1 MWAAQR
7 NISASVIT
15 ALIGIVA
22 VLIATPMIIDHVG
35 KAAYGVWTISM
46 AIVIYIGIIEAGMAP
61 AVQRYIA
68 VARGADDHAGAARV
82 FWSTLAFYLSI
93 GLVAALI
100 IELLAPQIAGR
111 FDFPSELEQQATE
124 LLRIVG
130 LAVPLGLA
138 MAALANLLQGQGRFG
153 SIAFTAALGSIGY
166 LAAIVFLVDSGATLA
181 QLGWAVIVQQLV
193 LLLSRA
199 VLAAGSLT
207 QRPGFVTGE
216 DAVAIAGLSA
226 RLQLSVASLII
237 NGQSD
242 RVVAGL
248 VASPAVVAEVGIAS
262 QLSESGRLVA
272 AAPLVPIFNRFA
284 SLQGPAD
291 EAALLRLFS
300 KVDRLWI
307 TAAIGATLIGIAAA
321 PSLISGWL
329 GSGFALAGAFAAML
343 IAAYGSNLLFG
354 VRISYLRACGS
365 ASLEARLATLLI
377 ALNLAFT
384 VPLAIVFG
392 ANGVVAG
399 TLIAYLIAGAWF
411 AARFRRYA
419 PEAARVP
426 GAALAAAILWGIVFA
441 LIGGGL
447 AALAASAIPPGWALV
462 PIAFVGVAS
471 WAGYLACTLRIR
483 PTPSGLRHWRKELE
497 AQPALSTESTTQSP

>member
-100 IELLAPQIAGR
+100 IELLAPQIAGL

-124 LLRIVG
+124 LLQIVG

-248 VASPAVVAEVGIAS
+248 VASPAVVGIAS

-343 IAAYGSNLLFG
+343 VAAYGSNLLFG

-471 WAGYLACTLRIR
+471 WAGYLACTLRIK
-483 PTPSGLRHWRKELE
+483 PTPSGLGHWRKELA
-497 AQPALSTESTTQSP
+497 AQLALSAESTTQSP

>member
-1 MWAAQR
+1 VWAAQR

-82 FWSTLAFYLSI
+82 FWSTLTFYLSI

-100 IELLAPQIAGR
+100 IELLAPQIAGL

-138 MAALANLLQGQGRFG
+138 MAALANLLQGQGRFS

-166 LAAIVFLVDSGATLA
+166 LAAIVFLVGSGATLA

-199 VLAAGSLT
+199 VLAAGSLR

-262 QLSESGRLVA
+262 QLAESGRLVA
-272 AAPLVPIFNRFA
+272 AAPLVPVFNRFA

-343 IAAYGSNLLFG
+343 VAAYGSNLLFG

-384 VPLAIVFG
+384 VPLAIAFG
-392 ANGVVAG
+392 ASGVVAG

-411 AARFRRYA
+411 AERFRRYA

-426 GAALAAAILWGIVFA
+426 GAALAAAVLWGIIFA
-441 LIGGGL
+441 LICGGL
-447 AALAASAIPPGWALV
+447 AALAASAIPTGWALV
-462 PIAFVGVAS
+462 PIAAVAAAA
-471 WAGYLACTLRIR
+471 WAGYLACALRIR

-497 AQPALSTESTTQSP
+497 AQLALSAESTTQSP

>member
-1 MWAAQR
+1 
-7 NISASVIT
+7 
-15 ALIGIVA
+15 
-22 VLIATPMIIDHVG
+22 
-35 KAAYGVWTISM
+35 M
-46 AIVIYIGIIEAGMAP
+46 AIVIYSGIGEAGMAP
-61 AVQRYIA
+61 AVQRYSA
-68 VARGADDHAGAARV
+68 GARGADDHAGAARV

-93 GLVAALI
+93 GLLAAII
-100 IELLAPQIAGR
+100 IELLAPQIAGL
-111 FDFPSELEQQATE
+111 FDFPSELLQQATE

-138 MAALANLLQGQGRFG
+138 MAALANLLQGQGRF
-153 SIAFTAALGSIGY
+153 SAIAVTAAFGSVAY
-166 LAAIVFLVDSGATLA
+166 LAAIVFLVGSGATLA

-199 VLAAGSLT
+199 VLAAGSLR
-207 QRPGFVTGE
+207 QRPGFVTGQG
-216 DAVAIAGLSA
+216 AGAISGLSP

-262 QLSESGRLVA
+262 QLAESGRLVA
-272 AAPLVPIFNRFA
+272 AAPLVPIFSRFA
-284 SLQGPAD
+284 SLQEPAD
-291 EAALLRLFS
+291 EASLLRVFAR
-300 KVDRLWI
+300 VDRLWI
-307 TAAIGATLIGIAAA
+307 TAAIGATLIGTAAA

-329 GSGFALAGAFAAML
+329 GSGFGLAGAFAAML
-343 IAAYGSNLLFG
+343 VAAYGSNLLFG

-384 VPLAIVFG
+384 VPLAIAFG
-392 ANGVVAG
+392 ATGVVAG
-399 TLIAYLIAGAWF
+399 TLIAYLIAGVWF

-426 GAALAAAILWGIVFA
+426 GAALATSVLWGIFFA

-447 AALAASAIPPGWALV
+447 AALAASAIPTGWALV
-462 PIAFVGVAS
+462 PIALITAAA
-471 WAGYLACTLRIR
+471 WAGYLACVLRIR
-483 PTPSGLRHWRKELE
+483 PTPSGLRGWREEFE
-497 AQPALSTESTTQSP
+497 AQSALSAVSTTQSP

>member
-1 MWAAQR
+1 M
-7 NISASVIT
+7 
-15 ALIGIVA
+15 
-22 VLIATPMIIDHVG
+22 
-35 KAAYGVWTISM
+35 
-46 AIVIYIGIIEAGMAP
+46 
-61 AVQRYIA
+61 
-68 VARGADDHAGAARV
+68 
-82 FWSTLAFYLSI
+82 
-93 GLVAALI
+93 
-100 IELLAPQIAGR
+100 
-111 FDFPSELEQQATE
+111 
-124 LLRIVG
+124 
-130 LAVPLGLA
+130 
-138 MAALANLLQGQGRFG
+138 
-153 SIAFTAALGSIGY
+153 
-166 LAAIVFLVDSGATLA
+166 
-181 QLGWAVIVQQLV
+181 
-193 LLLSRA
+193 
-199 VLAAGSLT
+199 
-207 QRPGFVTGE
+207 
-216 DAVAIAGLSA
+216 
-226 RLQLSVASLII
+226 
-237 NGQSD
+237 
-242 RVVAGL
+242 
-248 VASPAVVAEVGIAS
+248 
-262 QLSESGRLVA
+262 
-272 AAPLVPIFNRFA
+272 PIFNRFA

-426 GAALAAAILWGIVFA
+426 GAALAAAVLWGIVFA

-447 AALAASAIPPGWALV
+447 AALAASAISPGWALV

>member
-1 MWAAQR
+1 
-7 NISASVIT
+7 
-15 ALIGIVA
+15 
-22 VLIATPMIIDHVG
+22 
-35 KAAYGVWTISM
+35 
-46 AIVIYIGIIEAGMAP
+46 
-61 AVQRYIA
+61 
-68 VARGADDHAGAARV
+68 
-82 FWSTLAFYLSI
+82 
-93 GLVAALI
+93 
-100 IELLAPQIAGR
+100 
-111 FDFPSELEQQATE
+111 
-124 LLRIVG
+124 
-130 LAVPLGLA
+130 

-166 LAAIVFLVDSGATLA
+166 LAAIVFLVGSGATLA
-181 QLGWAVIVQQLV
+181 QLGWAVIVQQIV

-291 EAALLRLFS
+291 EASLLRLFS

-329 GSGFALAGAFAAML
+329 GSGFALAGALAAML
-343 IAAYGSNLLFG
+343 VAAFGSNLLFG

-384 VPLAIVFG
+384 VPLAIAFG
-392 ANGVVAG
+392 ASGVVAG

-411 AARFRRYA
+411 AERFRRYA

-426 GAALAAAILWGIVFA
+426 GAALAAAVLWGIVFA

-447 AALAASAIPPGWALV
+447 AALAASAISPGWALV
-462 PIAFVGVAS
+462 PVGFVALAS
-471 WAGYLACTLRIR
+471 WAGYLACALRIR
-483 PTPSGLRHWRKELE
+483 PTPSGLRHWREELE
-497 AQPALSTESTTQSP
+497 AQLALSTESTTQSP